1 VSARLTTAG
10 GAVVA
15 ACAVTFLAA
24 AQIAHAAPKPEAP
37 PHQRGTSLQAVPGP
51 GSTSAKTTSTPA
63 SSSRGSTH
71 RPTVQPPAGSTQI
84 TRYTRTT
91 SSRKPVAPQRRA
103 TTRPKSHAPAPEH
116 PLLPVGLRNAAGFG
130 EVRSVAS
137 SSDSSWLLAAGLLLV
152 LLVLG
157 ETTFLGLAGPRLG
170 LAVPRATRE
179 RRRPPEEL
187 PIRRI
192 QLRR

>member
-1 VSARLTTAG
+1 V
-10 GAVVA
+10 
-15 ACAVTFLAA
+15 
-24 AQIAHAAPKPEAP
+24 
-37 PHQRGTSLQAVPGP
+37 QR
-51 GSTSAKTTSTPA
+51 
-63 SSSRGSTH
+63 
-71 RPTVQPPAGSTQI
+71 PAGSTQI

-91 SSRKPVAPQRRA
+91 SSRKPVAQQRRA
-103 TTRPKSHAPAPEH
+103 TRPKSRAPTPEH

-137 SSDSSWLLAAGLLLV
+137 SSDSPWLLAAGLLLV

-170 LAVPRATRE
+170 VAQPRAPRE

-192 QLRR
+192 KLRR